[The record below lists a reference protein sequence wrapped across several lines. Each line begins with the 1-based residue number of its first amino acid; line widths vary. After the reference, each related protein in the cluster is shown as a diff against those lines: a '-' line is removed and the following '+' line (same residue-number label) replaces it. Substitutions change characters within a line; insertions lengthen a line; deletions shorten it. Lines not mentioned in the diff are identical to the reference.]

1 MPLDT
6 GLLYGEMIASAIAHI
21 AIPFAVM
28 LIIGTMPYMIPFQKS
43 LVFIGLVVLL
53 SFLSQMGFLMMLQVN
68 ACSGLNN
75 FSGVVKGS
83 VIAAIITAVM
93 IAIPV
98 FIEPMRVMISQYFIK
113 HRTVMT
119 GEAKRR
125 TDIIV
130 AAANQLGHT
139 PVMVGGGPELNMIE
153 YEDQTLRE
161 ISAGTSYWGAF
172 AGAYGVA
179 FGSLVAATCI
189 KPSSSS

>member
-6 GLLYGEMIASAIAHI
+6 GLLYGEMVASAIAHI

-28 LIIGTMPYMIPFQKS
+28 LIIGTMPYMVPFQKS

-53 SFLSQMGFLMMLQVN
+53 SFLAQIGFLMILQVN
-68 ACSGLNN
+68 VCSGLNN
-75 FSGVVKGS
+75 FVGIVKGS
-83 VIAAIITAVM
+83 VIAAIITAAM

-113 HRTVMT
+113 HRTMMT
-119 GEAKRR
+119 VEEKRHAE
-125 TDIIV
+125 IIV
-130 AAANQLGHT
+130 AAANQLGQANRV
-139 PVMVGGGPELNMIE
+139 PVMVGGGPELSTIE

-179 FGSLVAATCI
+179 FGSLVAATCR
-189 KPSSSS
+189 PSS